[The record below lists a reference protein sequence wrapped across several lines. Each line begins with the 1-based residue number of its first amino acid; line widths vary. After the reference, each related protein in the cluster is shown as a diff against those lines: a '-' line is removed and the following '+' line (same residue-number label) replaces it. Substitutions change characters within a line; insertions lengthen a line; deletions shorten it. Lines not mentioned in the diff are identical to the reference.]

1 MLTPRADRSGK
12 KESTMVKQVQTPK
25 SAKKSLGQPADASPT
40 GTGRSGTPERDE
52 IYGVVSVIYHALQGA
67 ETYERYVADARNAG
81 DGELEQFFET
91 CRTEEL
97 DRAKR
102 AKAILLERLEDE
114 ELEDEGDESS
124 DDDDDDDAVEAEDA
138 DE

>member
-1 MLTPRADRSGK
+1 
-12 KESTMVKQVQTPK
+12 MVKQVQTPK
-25 SAKKSLGQPADASPT
+25 SAKKSMGQTADTSSA
-40 GTGRSGTPERDE
+40 GTGRSATKERDE

-67 ETYERYVADARNAG
+67 ETYERYVADARKAG

-102 AKAILLERLEDE
+102 GKAILLERLEDE
-114 ELEDEGDESS
+114 ELEDERDEAS
-124 DDDDDDDAVEAEDA
+124 DEDEDGENEGE

>member
-1 MLTPRADRSGK
+1 
-12 KESTMVKQVQTPK
+12 MVKQVQTPQ
-25 SAKKSLGQPADASPT
+25 SAKRSMGQAAGASRG
-40 GTGRSGTPERDE
+40 GTTRSRSPERDE

-67 ETYERYVADARNAG
+67 ETYERYVDDARDAG

-114 ELEDEGDESS
+114 ELEDEGDDTDSEE
-124 DDDDDDDAVEAEDA
+124 DDGEGAEAT
-138 DE
+138 DEEE